1 MGDKTMKDR
10 RELLAAGAAALPAIA
25 LGMGDDCERPARG
38 PNAAEIPNHVV
49 ITHQGAKALFYDDL
63 VAGRTVVLHCMSI
76 ATEPRYRTAEC
87 LARMQPLLAGRLGR
101 DVFFYS
107 LTVDPE
113 RDTVHA
119 LRDFAARRG
128 AGPGWSFLTGEA
140 AALLDLKARL
150 FSQSGGHRHGS
161 EEDCA
166 LAMLR
171 YGNAAVGLWG
181 SVPARSDPAWIVRRL
196 SWVEAREPVAGPPR
210 RGGPSPDTYLR
221 SEGRMS

>member
-1 MGDKTMKDR
+1 MKDR
-10 RELLAAGAAALPAIA
+10 REILAAGAKAIPAIPALA
-25 LGMGDDCERPARG
+25 LGMQDDCERPARG
-38 PNAAEIPNHVV
+38 PNAGDIPNHVV

-76 ATEPRYRTAEC
+76 ATEPRYRTVES
-87 LARMQPLLAGRLGR
+87 LARVQPLLAGRLGR

-107 LTVDPE
+107 LTQDPE
-113 RDTVHA
+113 CDTVHA
-119 LRDFAARRG
+119 LRDFAARHG
-128 AGPGWSFLTGEA
+128 AGDGWSFLTGEP

-150 FSQSGGHRHGS
+150 FSQSGGHRHEP

-181 SVPARSDPAWIVRRL
+181 SVPARSAPEWIARRL

-221 SEGRMS
+221 SEGR